1 MGIGNWEL
9 GIYSKNLVFTQSPVT
24 SHQSPVTSPQS
35 PVPSHQS
42 PITSPQSPVTSH
54 QSPITNHQSLYSLC
68 MPKVQLSADFDKL
81 TSQTHTEF
89 FY

>member
-1 MGIGNWEL
+1 M
-9 GIYSKNLVFTQSPVT
+9 SPVT
-24 SHQSPVTSPQS
+24 SHQSPVPSDALSLSKCPQS
-35 PVPSHQS
+35 PVP
-42 PITSPQSPVTSH
+42 SH

-68 MPKVQLSADFDKL
+68 MSKVQLSADFDKL

>member
-1 MGIGNWEL
+1 M
-9 GIYSKNLVFTQSPVT
+9 SKC
-24 SHQSPVTSPQS
+24 PQS
-35 PVPSHQS
+35 PVP
-42 PITSPQSPVTSH
+42 SH

-68 MPKVQLSADFDKL
+68 MSKVQLSADFDKL

>member
-1 MGIGNWEL
+1 
-9 GIYSKNLVFTQSPVT
+9 
-24 SHQSPVTSPQS
+24 SPVTSPQRCTELVEVS
-35 PVPSHQS
+35 PVTNH
-42 PITSPQSPVTSH
+42 QSPVTSH
-54 QSPITNHQSLYSLC
+54 QSPITSHQSLYSLC